1 MGNEIC
7 KRIKSSYR
15 LLSSDKPFEDVI
27 KSVGESIAEEK
38 LKRRRLKELD
48 LIVVDNSL
56 RESTVGQLRGHTL
69 ENKWKIY
76 NEVKKCRF
84 KFIIVAAFSH
94 MTRVDDTFIEQIVA
108 KGEDVSNLFAFTE
121 IIETVKDGIPDTKST
136 PVGLAKMKALGLV
149 NPIIEIDLAIGS
161 INWDCF
167 TVKDMCRLLK
177 KRMEWSRKWLSP
189 DAKIMVNLRDF
200 PDAMVYQMERL
211 FTVVDFLGSLPAS
224 ERPFGIIYEEP
235 TGKYLPEEV
244 GAWTAGVRKIM
255 DSRKWFGHLLV
266 HVHRKW
272 ALGEMTQLECLV
284 NGANGIWASVCE
296 EGAALGHACST
307 VTLMNLVRMG
317 NTKVQ
322 ERYNCT
328 QLRDAASNV
337 TKFTTGNPPHPK
349 QVIYGERALDLA
361 FDLSSIAGGKVGE
374 TDFDLAE
381 FFGEEAPVRIS
392 SLSSDHM
399 IRERLVDLFGED
411 PQFTEEMAHTMKET
425 MLADLTGNR
434 KEEYMSAA
442 GIALLFDRSGG
453 KVTAKMADAIEETEV
468 KSEHAQ
474 QLLGEVRVIWDKW
487 DIEEDK
493 EIDDLLKFQ
502 SFYNGFMAPYF
513 GCFKCQDTQKA
524 LQAIDMDND
533 GHIDWNEFLVY
544 LKWALRQYP
553 DIKDADE
560 LLSVAFRKG
569 IIPAM
574 QDELVGKKKKAK

>member
-1 MGNEIC
+1 M
-7 KRIKSSYR
+7 
-15 LLSSDKPFEDVI
+15 PFEDVI
-27 KSVGESIAEEK
+27 KEVGDNIAQEK
-38 LKRRRLKELD
+38 RKRARLQDLD
-48 LIVVDNSL
+48 LIVLDNSI

-69 ENKWKIY
+69 DNKWKIY
-76 NEVKKCRF
+76 NEVKKCGF

-94 MTRVDDTFIEQIVA
+94 MTRVDDTFIRQIVA
-108 KGEDVSNLFAFTE
+108 RGEDVDNLFAFTE
-121 IIETVKDGIPDTKST
+121 VIETVNDGIPDTKT
-136 PVGLAKMKALGLV
+136 IPVGLSKMKKAGLI
-149 NPIIEIDLAIGS
+149 NPIIEIDLAIDS
-161 INWDCF
+161 INWDVF
-167 TVKDMCRLLK
+167 TVQDMCQLLLERIK
-177 KRMEWSRKWLSP
+177 WSRRMLSP

-211 FTVVDFLGSLPAS
+211 FTVVDYLGSLSPA
-224 ERPFGIIYEEP
+224 ERPFGIMYEEP

-255 DSRKWFGHLLV
+255 DSRGWSAGHLLA
-266 HVHRKW
+266 HVHKKW

-307 VTLMNLVRMG
+307 VTVMNLVRMG
-317 NTKVQ
+317 NAKVQ

-328 QLRDAASNV
+328 LLRDAASNV
-337 TKFTTGNPPHPK
+337 TKITTGMPPHPK

-361 FDLSSIAGGKVGE
+361 FDFGSIAGGTVGE

-381 FFGEEAPVRIS
+381 FFGEDAPVRIS
-392 SLSSDHM
+392 TLSSDRM
-399 IRERLVDLFGED
+399 IHERLVDLFDED
-411 PQFTEEMAHTMKET
+411 PQFTMEMAHTMKET

-434 KEEYMSAA
+434 KEEYMSAV

-453 KVTAKMADAIEETEV
+453 KLTAKMADVIEEAEV
-468 KSEHAQ
+468 KSVHAEH
-474 QLLGEVRVIWDKW
+474 LIEEVRRIWDKW

-493 EIDDLLKFQ
+493 EVDDLLKFQ

-513 GCFKCQDTQKA
+513 GCFKCRDTLKA
-524 LQAIDMDND
+524 LKAINMDND
-533 GHIDWNEFLVY
+533 GYIDWNEFLVY
-544 LKWALRQYP
+544 LKWAMRQYP
-553 DIKDADE
+553 NIKDVDE

-574 QDELVGKKKKAK
+574 QDELLGKPRKAKKMKTK